1 MDDQTIQ
8 SVADADAACL
18 GIVDDLAPFFFVSIF
33 VKIGMADTGSRLN
46 DRYAAQEVLRKF
58 AVGPPTSWIY
68 PLKPG
73 FLVRSIASFITDSS
87 LLVCIL
93 LP

>member
-46 DRYAAQEVLRKF
+46 DRYAGMVAGRN
-58 AVGPPTSWIY
+58 
-68 PLKPG
+68 
-73 FLVRSIASFITDSS
+73 
-87 LLVCIL
+87 
-93 LP
+93 

>member
-18 GIVDDLAPFFFVSIF
+18 GVVDDSCPFLYIPVAVEEGVSIF

-46 DRYAAQEVLRKF
+46 DRYAGMVADVIDQ
-58 AVGPPTSWIY
+58 
-68 PLKPG
+68 
-73 FLVRSIASFITDSS
+73 
-87 LLVCIL
+87 
-93 LP
+93 

>member
-33 VKIGMADTGSRLN
+33 VKIDMADTGSRLN
-46 DRYAAQEVLRKF
+46 DRYAGMVADVIDQ
-58 AVGPPTSWIY
+58 
-68 PLKPG
+68 
-73 FLVRSIASFITDSS
+73 
-87 LLVCIL
+87 
-93 LP
+93 